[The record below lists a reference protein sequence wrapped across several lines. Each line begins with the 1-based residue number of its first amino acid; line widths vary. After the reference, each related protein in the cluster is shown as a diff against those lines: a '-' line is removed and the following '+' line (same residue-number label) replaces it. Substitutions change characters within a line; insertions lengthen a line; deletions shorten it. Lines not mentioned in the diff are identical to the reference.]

1 MKIRPASH
9 LKAVTMVDR
18 GSVRRIWGQA
28 FVAGVLPVKVT
39 RSVRLVVT
47 NSTVIQAIIE
57 GARFFSNQI

>member
-1 MKIRPASH
+1 MKIRPVSH
-9 LKAVTMVDR
+9 LKALTMVDR

-47 NSTVIQAIIE
+47 NSAVARTLIDGV
-57 GARFFSNQI
+57 RFFSN